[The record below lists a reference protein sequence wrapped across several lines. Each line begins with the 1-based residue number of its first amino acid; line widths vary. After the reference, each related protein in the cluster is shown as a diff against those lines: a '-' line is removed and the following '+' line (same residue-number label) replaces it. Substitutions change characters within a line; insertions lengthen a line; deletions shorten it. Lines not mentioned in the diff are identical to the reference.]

1 MQKYSLNIQ
10 WLYKRVSLQRFAMLL
25 AWTTQNSFLIN
36 ALLKVRN
43 PDAIYTWNSGPEIPT
58 DSDTIHTP
66 WTYGWYASCN
76 IVYVRLTEVRN
87 STSLLTRNKVI
98 FLWTIKAKT
107 LFLKVVVNWDAGT
120 QKDQWPFVEGSTRSP
135 HTHGYI
141 LNMQSFNVFSFQFLD
156 QIN

>member
-43 PDAIYTWNSGPEIPT
+43 PDVIYTWNSGPEIPT